1 MKNIK
6 LKYFQFTWVE
16 VIVWLGLAQAGA
28 DLSDPARQEGEQV
41 GPAGHAGLYVDGP
54 GLAVGQHQRE
64 AQQDN

>member
-1 MKNIK
+1 M
-6 LKYFQFTWVE
+6 LKYFPFTWVE

-41 GPAGHAGLYVDGP
+41 WPAGHTGLYVDGP
-54 GLAVGQHQRE
+54 GLAIEHHQRE